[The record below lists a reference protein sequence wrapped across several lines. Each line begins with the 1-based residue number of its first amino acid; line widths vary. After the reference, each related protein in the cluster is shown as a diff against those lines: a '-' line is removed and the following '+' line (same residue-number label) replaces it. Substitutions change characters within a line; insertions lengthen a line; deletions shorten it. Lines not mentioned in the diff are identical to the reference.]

1 MKRTTR
7 NRLLISAAGVVVVG
21 LACYYFYRQSIYSI
35 IDRDPMW
42 VSMVTEDAG
51 SLSSPKGTTKLF
63 ITFHDAGAVHSG
75 NFWTW
80 ITVKE
85 WLHGRKLVA
94 EGYSSYPV
102 RYKRTAFPVEW
113 VDEKTFR
120 ITFVDRRSD
129 DPKKVLVKLN

>member
-1 MKRTTR
+1 MKPKTR
-7 NRLLISAAGVVVVG
+7 RLLVISAGVIVFLGFVG
-21 LACYYFYRQSIYSI
+21 YYFYRQSIYSV

-51 SLSSPKGTTKLF
+51 SISSPKGTSTLH

-80 ITVKE
+80 ITVKD
-85 WLHGRKLVA
+85 WLRGRKLVA

-102 RYKRTAFPVEW
+102 RYQHTAFPVEW
-113 VDEKTFR
+113 VDE
-120 ITFVDRRSD
+120 
-129 DPKKVLVKLN
+129 